1 MNKIAIAGLV
11 LMCVCASSCAKDD
24 ELGEVQSLTT
34 DYILPQGKSADDD
47 RVVKLFQKYGSY
59 FLYDFT
65 ERDFEWTFVN
75 NSTLRGTYL
84 YTLGDPNYLGDM
96 LDMLEDIWFK
106 FYPDEF
112 LKKAI
117 PYRVF
122 LTSTLEWTVWGDPDP
137 EYCRAGN
144 NQIAISYCSDTLRK
158 MSGDTK
164 QEFMERLQNQLW
176 SSWQNLGIVTI
187 PDAFYEVSD
196 YSFAADPYDSSSPNY
211 VRARGFFGDNK
222 YGYEWSE
229 YISDWSIL
237 EYLKSDDVT
246 YFIQNMLQR
255 TADDL
260 REELNTYPLL
270 KKKYD
275 ILRNHFKESYGFDI
289 QEIGN
294 TKYN

>member
-1 MNKIAIAGLV
+1 M
-11 LMCVCASSCAKDD
+11 
-24 ELGEVQSLTT
+24 
-34 DYILPQGKSADDD
+34 
-47 RVVKLFQKYGSY
+47 
-59 FLYDFT
+59 
-65 ERDFEWTFVN
+65 
-75 NSTLRGTYL
+75 
-84 YTLGDPNYLGDM
+84 
-96 LDMLEDIWFK
+96 
-106 FYPDEF
+106 
-112 LKKAI
+112 
-117 PYRVF
+117 
-122 LTSTLEWTVWGDPDP
+122 
-137 EYCRAGN
+137 
-144 NQIAISYCSDTLRK
+144 
-158 MSGDTK
+158 
-164 QEFMERLQNQLW
+164 
-176 SSWQNLGIVTI
+176 TI